1 MRIRDIP
8 YLPWIIV
15 AVVLFSLV
23 NVIARPRPQPL
34 APSAD
39 IVSIVGRV
47 KWDTSQQTSADQN
60 VQPQPTATAQSDTA
74 GQQDDGEQAQVPT
87 PTSTTQ
93 ENTADTQQNS
103 VVFMPYTEGMRV
115 STAIDLRETLH
126 TAIRARTPIYSV
138 VFDGSTSELEKATR
152 YVNTL
157 DEFESLERV
166 SLAAYGRDM
175 KISGGEN
182 PTITVE
188 LAYTPYDEQA
198 AFVDQRTDEIL
209 AQIIT
214 SGMSDYDK
222 VKAVHDWIV
231 LNIEYDLTLNNSY
244 PYEAL
249 TTGKVV
255 CYGYALLTYQMLEKV
270 GVRTLLIVGPVRDGY
285 SSGSESSTLHGWNM
299 VRIDSEWY
307 QYDATWDDPV
317 PDEKGRVRHDFF
329 LISDERMLE
338 TRTFMQDQDTYLRP
352 IAQQDYPDDL
362 GNGIFAPRFLQDIF
376 P

>member
-8 YLPWIIV
+8 YLPWIV
-15 AVVLFSLV
+15 AAVVLFSLV

-60 VQPQPTATAQSDTA
+60 VQPQPTATAQSGTA
-74 GQQDDGEQAQVPT
+74 GQQNDSAQARVPT
-87 PTSTTQ
+87 PTNTTQ

-103 VVFMPYTEGMRV
+103 AVFMPYTEGMRV
-115 STAIDLRETLH
+115 ATAIDVRETLH

-138 VFDGSTSELEKATR
+138 VFDGPASELEKATR

-166 SLAAYGRDM
+166 SLAAYGRDVT
-175 KISGGEN
+175 ISGGEN

-188 LAYTPYDEQA
+188 LSYTSYDEQA
-198 AFVDQRTDEIL
+198 AYVDQRTNEIL

-214 SGMSDYDK
+214 PGMSDYDK

-231 LNIEYDLTLNNSY
+231 LNMEYDLTLKNSF

-285 SSGSESSTLHGWNM
+285 SSGSSSSALHGWNM
-299 VRIDSEWY
+299 VRIDGEWY

-317 PDEKGRVRHDFF
+317 PDEKGRILYNFF

-352 IAQQDYPDDL
+352 VAQQDYPDDL
-362 GNGIFAPRFLQDIF
+362 GNGGFSPRFLQGLF